1 LAMAQDLKDTLQ
13 LPKTDFSM
21 RANLVG
27 REPVRLAHWQKIDL
41 YAAIQK
47 KRATTADGKP
57 NEKTFVLHDGPP
69 FTNGDVHI
77 GTALNKSLKD
87 ITLRY
92 RTMTGHRTPYVPG
105 WDCHGLPIEQKMS
118 RELMERLKQ
127 QTGLPLTHVDRPIS
141 PGSAKLISLVG
152 DSISE
157 KERILALRNAC
168 DAFSESWIK
177 TQTKQFQ
184 RLGVLADWASEYK
197 TKAPAYEADII
208 RTFAAFVEKGLVY
221 RSKKPVYWSI
231 PFETALAEAEI
242 EYKDHVSIAIWV
254 KFAVPADQAAK
265 FNLPTDKPLFIVIW
279 TTTPWTIPA
288 NLAIALNPELDYS
301 VVDVLGREERYLV
314 AEERIDE
321 FLKET
326 GVSKGA
332 ITVSLPNTAPIDV
345 VKAAFAKPLAE
356 SVVTIKGSALEGLQ
370 ARHPFIDRASPVV
383 LADYV
388 TTDSGTG
395 AVHTAPGH
403 GGEDYLTGLKYG
415 LEIYC
420 PVGDDGRY
428 LDDGKVPADLVG
440 LTTLE
445 TVEELAAKKPSPA
458 NLAVLK
464 KLAGANALL
473 AKSKLTHSYPH
484 CWRSKTPII
493 FRAVD
498 QWFVSLDESKI
509 ENQKSK
515 ITPRSSALAA
525 ISGVQWVPAWGE
537 NRIRGAVE
545 SRPDWCISRQRSWG
559 VPIIAFYGENKKPF
573 IDASV
578 IRAVAAKIAK
588 LGTDFWY
595 DATPAQILEGITL
608 PADWPAPSA
617 LTCGRDTLDVWIDS
631 GSSHAAVLRNAQGGT
646 RAPAD
651 LYLEGSDQHRG
662 WFQSSLWTSIIAF
675 DEAPYKAVLTHGF
688 IVGEDGKKISK
699 SGQYEKPP
707 TSDNYIAQYGA
718 DVIRLWIASQDFT
731 QDITLSDKILNN
743 ASEAYRLF
751 RNTFRYQLS
760 NLFDFDV
767 SRDAIPLDQMDTLD
781 RWALHQT
788 AALLK
793 DCTAAYQ
800 AYEYHRVYQLCSQFC
815 SATLSAVYHDILK
828 DRLYTHGTQS
838 TLRRSSQTAIHH
850 IFQVLVKILAP
861 VLTFTADEAWSF
873 ATSNTEYIEDSVHLQ
888 DWPVAP
894 AAWTNAEIEADV
906 AVLLRVRAHANEAI
920 EPHRAAG
927 KLGKS
932 LDASLT
938 LASILESTD
947 FQVLEKH
954 RDFLPELFIV
964 SHVALATS
972 AVGGPLRIA
981 VRHCEELGYQRCP
994 RCWRWVPALETTG
1007 QGEVCPRCAEALKT

>member
-1 LAMAQDLKDTLQ
+1 MAQDLKDTLQ

-77 GTALNKSLKD
+77 GTALNKTLKD

-105 WDCHGLPIEQKMS
+105 WDCHGLPIEQKVMAQLRAENKAVSTAEMRS
-118 RELMERLKQ
+118 R
-127 QTGLPLTHVDRPIS
+127 
-141 PGSAKLISLVG
+141 
-152 DSISE
+152 
-157 KERILALRNAC
+157 C
-168 DAFSESWIK
+168 DAFSESWIA

-184 RLGVLADWASEYK
+184 RLGVLADWAHEYK

-254 KFAVPADQAAK
+254 KFKLVDK
-265 FNLPTDKPLFIVIW
+265 KSKSGVVLPSNTDENVYVVIW

-288 NLAIALNPELDYS
+288 NLAIAVNPDVDY
-301 VVDVLGREERYLV
+301 VIADLGSERILV
-314 AEERIDE
+314 AEALLPSVIEAAKTSKTIPADYVVPAPTFRI
-321 FLKET
+321 
-326 GVSKGA
+326 KGA
-332 ITVSLPNTAPIDV
+332 D
-345 VKAAFAKPLAE
+345 
-356 SVVTIKGSALEGLQ
+356 LEGVITS
-370 ARHPFIDRASPVV
+370 HPFGDRHSRIV

-388 TTDSGTG
+388 TTETGTG
-395 AVHTAPGH
+395 CVHTAPGH

-440 LTTLE
+440 LSCLE
-445 TVEELAAKKPSPA
+445 TVEDLAAKKPSPA

-464 KLAGANALL
+464 KLAAANALL

-515 ITPRSSALAA
+515 ITPRTSALKA

-559 VPIIAFYGENKKPF
+559 VPIIAFYSHDKVKKEAY
-573 IDASV
+573 IDARV
-578 IRAVAAKIAK
+578 IREVADKIAK
-588 LGTDFWY
+588 YGTNFWY
-595 DATPAQILEGITL
+595 NSSAAEILDGISLPSGWPQPSTIKEFSEEGKL
-608 PADWPAPSA
+608 Y
-617 LTCGRDTLDVWIDS
+617 CGRDTLDVWIDS

-707 TSDNYIAQYGA
+707 TSDNFIAQYGA

-731 QDITLSDKILNN
+731 QDITLSEKILNN

-760 NLFDFDV
+760 NLFDFDAA
-767 SRDAIPLDQMDTLD
+767 RDAVPLEQMDTLD

-788 AALLK
+788 AALLR

-800 AYEYHRVYQLCSQFC
+800 AYEYHRVISLCSHFC

-828 DRLYTHGTQS
+828 DRLYTHGTHS

-850 IFQVLVKILAP
+850 IFHTLVKILAP

-873 ATSNTEYIEDSVHLQ
+873 AISKTEYIADSVHLH
-888 DWPVAP
+888 DWPTAP
-894 AAWTNAEIEADV
+894 TAWTNPEVEADV
-906 AVLLRVRAHANEAI
+906 ATLLRVRTLANEAI

-932 LDASLT
+932 LDAALT
-938 LASILESTD
+938 LSTAASDPT
-947 FQVLEKH
+947 FRVLEKH

-964 SHVALATS
+964 SHVTLVVAASASESPAPALAIT
-972 AVGGPLRIA
+972 
-981 VRHCEELGYQRCP
+981 VRHCEDLGYHRCP
-994 RCWRWVPALETTG
+994 RCWRWVPALETSA
-1007 QGEVCPRCAEALKT
+1007 QGDVCPRCAEALKN